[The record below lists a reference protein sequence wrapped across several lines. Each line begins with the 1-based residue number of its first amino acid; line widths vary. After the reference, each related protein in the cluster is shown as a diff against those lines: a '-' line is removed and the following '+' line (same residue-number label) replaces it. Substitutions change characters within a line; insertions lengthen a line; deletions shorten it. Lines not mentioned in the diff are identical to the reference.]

1 MKRNT
6 ALKCIGW
13 IATFGGV
20 GFSGLYRTLKYE
32 VWAAVAH
39 HQYDFPIPT
48 SAIKLNEFV
57 TAHPDVRD
65 VSSLITLG
73 ILSAFSLLMGAIL
86 VALFGEA
93 KGDKPAAP
101 KSNRQEGEG

>member
-6 ALKCIGW
+6 ALRCIGW
-13 IATFGGV
+13 IATFGVV

-32 VWAAVAH
+32 VWAGVAH
-39 HQYDFPIPT
+39 HQYDFPLPT
-48 SAIKLNEFV
+48 NARKLNEFV

-73 ILSAFSLLMGAIL
+73 ILIVFSLLLGAIL

-93 KGDKPAAP
+93 KRDKPAAP
-101 KSNRQEGEG
+101 NSSRQEGQG